1 MEMVKQVDPG
11 AAPKVA
17 DINSQASSDR
27 PTMLVHSTTT
37 DSFPKMLEDS
47 SPPPPESKTFGMKKK
62 VFWILTLLTL
72 IIISATLAGIIGG
85 LLSKRSKAS
94 SSTTKKSPKCSS
106 YPKPKKTATNPGA
119 PKSSTATVSTPP
131 PSNIDMCS
139 MSFCQGDHQLSWW
152 GSRRVWEFVDVDDG
166 DDDERW
172 AGVGYCEADREIELM
187 MKRNCIPVDG
197 LLKFSQGWHRWRTKK
212 LEGQRGQLL

>member
-72 IIISATLAGIIGG
+72 IIISATLAGTIGG

-106 YPKPKKTATNPGA
+106 YPKLKKTATNPGA

-131 PSNIDMCS
+131 PSNIARTPGFWDTMS
-139 MSFCQGDHQLSWW
+139 MTG
-152 GSRRVWEFVDVDDG
+152 
-166 DDDERW
+166 
-172 AGVGYCEADREIELM
+172 
-187 MKRNCIPVDG
+187 
-197 LLKFSQGWHRWRTKK
+197 HRICVR
-212 LEGQRGQLL
+212 